1 LTISC
6 EEKRKR
12 YATSFHGSFLMSP
25 SFESRHGVEGF
36 VNLLHGSGQA
46 GGKHLRTLITL
57 HEIVMAEAAAGNM
70 DISSNLSVDRRL
82 LSSASLSMGRQ
93 ESHSARMQQVGDRVV
108 LEELL
113 KELGVAFLSIKA
125 SVRFTKVE
133 EIQLNFHTLRS
144 CF

>member
-1 LTISC
+1 
-6 EEKRKR
+6 
-12 YATSFHGSFLMSP
+12 MSP
-25 SFESRHGVEGF
+25 SFESRHGEGF

-46 GGKHLRTLITL
+46 GGKVLRTLITL

-125 SVRFTKVE
+125 SVRCTTSE
-133 EIQLNFHTLRS
+133 EIQFNFHSLRS